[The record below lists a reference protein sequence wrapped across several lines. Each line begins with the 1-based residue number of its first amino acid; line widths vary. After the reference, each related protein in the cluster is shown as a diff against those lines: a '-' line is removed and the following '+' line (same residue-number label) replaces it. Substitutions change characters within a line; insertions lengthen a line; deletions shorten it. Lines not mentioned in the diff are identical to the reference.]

1 MKEIIDENILEVV
14 NFSSKCMGKWTH
26 EIRTSKRRSVL
37 DYIIVD
43 KNMLE
48 DIEELLIGEECLI
61 TPFRLKKMKDATTQ
75 VFSDHNAML
84 LKLDT
89 KCSKKKIDHDK
100 EEENE
105 MGWKL
110 SDEGLKKLGEI
121 TSGKQFNHVLTYSQ
135 FMEKVES
142 IMNQCF
148 RKKRIFKQKR
158 MMK

>member
-1 MKEIIDENILEVV
+1 MVVGDLNAKIKENEEGNVEALSPNGILLKEIIDENILEVV
-14 NFSSKCMGKWTH
+14 NFSSKCMGKWTL

-48 DIEELLIGEECLI
+48 DIEELLIDEECLI

-89 KCSKKKIDHDK
+89 NALKRKLITTKKKNMRWD
-100 EEENE
+100 
-105 MGWKL
+105 
-110 SDEGLKKLGEI
+110 
-121 TSGKQFNHVLTYSQ
+121 
-135 FMEKVES
+135 
-142 IMNQCF
+142 
-148 RKKRIFKQKR
+148 
-158 MMK
+158 